1 MSQVDATNLL
11 TGVRP
16 DVVIVQ
22 FLPTAAVAVNYSY
35 NPFASSSVVPYNA
48 ANHTA
53 DTVGNSGDYISSIYI
68 TWGGRQV
75 PMQPITATSVNDT
88 AESYAAY
95 LAAASG
101 GVFGEKTPM
110 ISPAGFRAGRQ
121 FYCFQLNP
129 DGARAGTQAM
139 DLSERGSLEVHATIH
154 RAANTES
161 TTMVVIGYHAAAVT
175 INSAREIHKEG
186 M

>member
-1 MSQVDATNLL
+1 LAGS
-11 TGVRP
+11 P
-16 DVVIVQ
+16 
-22 FLPTAAVAVNYSY
+22 
-35 NPFASSSVVPYNA
+35 
-48 ANHTA
+48 
-53 DTVGNSGDYISSIYI
+53 GDHVSSIYV

-75 PMQPITATSVNDT
+75 PMQPITSTGLSDT

-110 ISPAGFRAGRQ
+110 ISPAGFRSGRQ
-121 FYCFQLNP
+121 FYTFQLNP

-139 DLSERGSLEVHATIH
+139 DLSERGSLEVHATIV
-154 RAANTES
+154 RSLGYTES
-161 TTMVVIGYHAAAVT
+161 TTMLVVGYHAAAVT
-175 INSAREIHKEG
+175 INSAREIRKEG